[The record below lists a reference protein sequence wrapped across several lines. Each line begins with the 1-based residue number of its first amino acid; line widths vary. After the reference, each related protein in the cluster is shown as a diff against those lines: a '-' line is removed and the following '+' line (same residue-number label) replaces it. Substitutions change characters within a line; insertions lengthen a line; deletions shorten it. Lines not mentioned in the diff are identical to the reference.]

1 MKYWLF
7 HIMLF
12 GCWMIGVPAAAQQ
25 ANPRVKFTINE
36 AWRYAP
42 GPLDGAAVASY
53 DASHWTP
60 VTLPHTWNAED
71 AFDKVPGYRR
81 GVGWYRKQLALDKSL
96 QGKRIYLYFEG
107 ANQVAE
113 VFVNGQ
119 HAGQHTGGYTAFVFD
134 VTDLIAFDAPN
145 LIAARVD
152 NSPNDDIPPLDADFT
167 FYGGIYRDVWLLAT
181 EPVHI
186 EVLNHASP
194 GVFIDTPDV
203 SGEQATVRVR
213 GTVVN
218 ETEEA
223 RTVDVVHRI
232 LDAAN
237 HEIIAL
243 RTTVDIGAGARQSF
257 EQTSD
262 AIPQPRLWS
271 PEDPYLYRVVTEVYV
286 GDTLVDQLDNPLGF
300 RWFRADAQDGFFL
313 NGDPMPLYGTNRHQ
327 DWPGYGNAV
336 PDELARRD
344 VQLVKENGFN
354 FLRLA
359 HYPQDPV
366 VLHEADRQ
374 GLVVWEETPVVNT
387 ITMSE
392 AFAANAEL
400 WVREMIRQHYNHPS
414 VAMWGYMN
422 EILLRPRN
430 PLPDGYNEAVVAL
443 GKQLDDLVREEDP
456 TRLTVTAI
464 SEGEVDNGTGF
475 QDIPDILGMNLYF
488 GWYYH
493 DFETLGTFLDSLHA
507 RNPDRPLLISEYG
520 AGSDERV
527 HAFETAE
534 SFDFTSE
541 YAQWFHTASFQQVLD
556 RPYLIGSAVW
566 NQFDFGS
573 AGRQDTKNAINQKGL
588 YFFDRTPKDIAY
600 YYKAQLKA
608 SPVLHIADEWSQ
620 RAGSRPEARTQ
631 PVWVYTNL
639 DEVELLVND
648 VSFGTQQPTNAT
660 ATWDVPLR
668 EGINHLLARGEHNG
682 QRVVDEAAIRYADRT
697 AFFSNPA
704 SKNTVM
710 AVNVGAHE
718 QFVDEAGIVWEA
730 DQPYQEGRWGYEGG
744 EAARTHHRIYG
755 TNDDPLF
762 QTARRGM
769 NRYQFDVPDGEYDVR
784 LLFSE
789 IQHDDAGQRVF
800 SVAVSSGAAALPVFT
815 GLDLADVLGRY
826 GAAERTV
833 QVRATDGAGIAIRF
847 EGADES
853 EPILSGILLRRN

>member
-1 MKYWLF
+1 MMMRWLLN
-7 HIMLF
+7 IALF
-12 GCWMIGVPAAAQQ
+12 SSFLVALPALAQQ
-25 ANPRVKFTINE
+25 VSPRVKFTIND
-36 AWRYAP
+36 AWRYAS
-42 GPLDGAAVASY
+42 GPMDGAETGNY
-53 DASHWTP
+53 DDSGWTS
-60 VTLPHTWNAED
+60 VTLPHTWNADD
-71 AFDKVPGYRR
+71 AFDKVEGYRR
-81 GVGWYRKQLALDKSL
+81 GIGWYRKQLSLDESL

-113 VFVNGQ
+113 VYVNGQ
-119 HAGQHTGGYTAFVFD
+119 HAGQHIGGYTAFVFD
-134 VTDLIAFDAPN
+134 ITDLVSFDTPN
-145 LIAARVD
+145 LIAVQVD

-167 FYGGIYRDVWLLAT
+167 FYGGIYRDGWLLAT

-186 EVLNHASP
+186 DVLDHASP
-194 GVFIDTPDV
+194 GIFIDTPEV
-203 SGEQATVRVR
+203 SAEQAAVRVR
-213 GTVVN
+213 GAVVN

-223 RTVDVVHRI
+223 TTVEVIHRI
-232 LDAAN
+232 LDAEN
-237 HEIIAL
+237 HEVAAL
-243 RTTVDIGAGARQSF
+243 RTSVNMEAGVRQTF
-257 EQTSD
+257 EQTSE
-262 AIPQPRLWS
+262 AIVQPRIWS
-271 PEDPYLYRVVTEVYV
+271 PDDPYLYRVVTEVYD
-286 GDTLVDQLDNPLGF
+286 GDTLVDQLNNPLGF
-300 RWFRADAQDGFFL
+300 RWFSADAQEGFFL
-313 NGDPMPLYGTNRHQ
+313 NGKAMPLYGTNRHQ
-327 DWPGYGNAV
+327 DFPGYGNAV
-336 PDELARRD
+336 PNELARRD

-366 VLHEADRQ
+366 VLDEADRQ

-422 EILLRPRN
+422 EILLRQPN
-430 PLPDGYNEAVVAL
+430 PLPDGYLDAVVAL
-443 GKQLDDLVREEDP
+443 GKRLDAVVREEDP
-456 TRLTVTAI
+456 SRLTVTAI

-493 DFETLGTFLDSLHA
+493 DFETLGTFLDDLHA
-507 RNPDRPLLISEYG
+507 RNPDRPLFISEYG

-541 YAQWFHTASFQQVLD
+541 YAQWFHTESFRQILD

-600 YYKAQLKA
+600 YYEAQLKA
-608 SPVLHIADEWSQ
+608 APVLHIADEWNQ
-620 RAGSRPEARTQ
+620 RAGSNPEARTQ
-631 PVWVYTNL
+631 PVWIYSNL
-639 DEVELLVND
+639 DEVELIVNG
-648 VSFGTQQPTNAT
+648 VSIGIEQPTNAT
-660 ATWDVPLR
+660 ATWDVSFR
-668 EGINHLLARGEHNG
+668 DGANHLLARGERAG
-682 QRVVDEAAIRYADRT
+682 QMIVDETEIWYADRT
-697 AFFSNPA
+697 DFFSDPA
-704 SKNTVM
+704 SPNTVM

-730 DQPYQEGRWGYEGG
+730 DQPYQYGRWGYEGG
-744 EAARTHHRIYG
+744 EAVRTHHRIYG

-762 QTARRGM
+762 QTARQGM
-769 NRYQFDVPDGEYDVR
+769 IRYQFNVPDGAYTVR

-789 IQHDDAGQRVF
+789 NQHDDAGQRLFGVEIG
-800 SVAVSSGAAALPVFT
+800 SGEAMNPIFND
-815 GLDLADVLGRY
+815 LDLAEQYGRY
-826 GAAERTV
+826 GAVERTA
-833 QVRATDGAGIAIRF
+833 QVWASGGAGISIRF
-847 EGADES
+847 KGES
-853 EPILSGILLRRN
+853 EPVLSGILLRHN